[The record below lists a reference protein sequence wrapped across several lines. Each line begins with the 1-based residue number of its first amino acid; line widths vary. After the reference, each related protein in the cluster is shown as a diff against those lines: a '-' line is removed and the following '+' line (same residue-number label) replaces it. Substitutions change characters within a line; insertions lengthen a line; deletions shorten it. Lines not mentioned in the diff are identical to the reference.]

1 MLTRLISMQ
10 ITDNKKED
18 RIIPFF
24 RLAFRPFFLSGA
36 LFSIAA
42 LLIWGNFLLG
52 VWQWAFY
59 VNPFWW
65 HAHEMLFGFGGAIII
80 GFLLTAVQTW
90 TGIPS
95 ARGWK
100 LALLFFLWLAA
111 RLGML
116 LIQEPTKWLTIVD
129 LIWLPLSAVM
139 LAQPV
144 IKAKKWH
151 NLPFVPLLL
160 LMTAINGQMHYAAFH
175 TDHSLAMQAAGN
187 GLLLITIL
195 MLILGGRVIPF
206 FTSARLGFAQPKRLR
221 WLELMALL
229 PIGLVLLVKMDLLSI
244 HTGMVAVL
252 LLIACIANTWR
263 FLRWKPWLT
272 LSEPLLWSLHLSYA
286 FIILGLLLLALTS
299 IAEWS
304 YAMAF
309 HILAIGGM
317 GGLILAMI
325 CRVTLG
331 HTGRPMQLPSR
342 IVGFALV
349 LPAFSALLRSVLP
362 ELAPDFR
369 ISFYAISILLWVLAY
384 GTFLV
389 FYSGM
394 LWQKRIDGKLG

>member
-1 MLTRLISMQ
+1 MQ
-10 ITDNKKED
+10 ITDKKKED

-36 LFSIAA
+36 LFSIVA
-42 LLIWGNFLLG
+42 LLVWGNFLLG
-52 VWQWAFY
+52 VWQWTFY
-59 VNPFWW
+59 VNPLWW

-90 TGIPS
+90 TSIPS
-95 ARGWK
+95 VRGWN
-100 LALLFFLWLAA
+100 LALLFFIWLAA

-116 LIQEPTKWLTIVD
+116 LIQEPIEWLAIVD

-175 TDHSLAMQAAGN
+175 ADHSLAMQAASS
-187 GLLLITIL
+187 GLLLITVL
-195 MLILGGRVIPF
+195 MLMLGGRVIPF
-206 FTSARLGFAQPKRLR
+206 FTSARLDFAQPNRLR

-229 PIGLVLLVKMDLLSI
+229 PTGLVLLIKVSLLSVNTSMI
-244 HTGMVAVL
+244 TVL

-263 FLRWKPWLT
+263 LLRWKPWLT

-286 FIILGLLLLALTS
+286 FIILGVLCFALTP
-299 IAEWS
+299 IAEWI
-304 YAMAF
+304 YVMAL

-342 IVGFALV
+342 IVGFALA

-362 ELAPDFR
+362 ELVPDLR
-369 ISFYAISILLWVLAY
+369 SSFYVISILLWVVAY

-394 LWQKRIDGKLG
+394 LWQKRADGKLG